1 MKSRL
6 PISKKHIKRVIG
18 EFAPQI
24 NRAYAFRRLV
34 EVLKTVEK
42 MRVTNGLVRDPCSGD
57 LVRFVFLGEK
67 WIDQGSQKRKFTCS
81 FPKRNRGATEKPYLR
96 YLTTMLGQIFYQAAG
111 KRPTLGH
118 SDIEHSEFEL
128 FVGKFLKHY
137 GISDCRGQIRHYLKI
152 RKTLITQSSTI

>member
-6 PISKKHIKRVIG
+6 PISKKYIKKVVG
-18 EFAPQI
+18 EFVPQS
-24 NRAYAFRRLV
+24 NRAYALRRLV

-42 MRVTNGLVRDPCSGD
+42 MRVTTSLVRDIYSGD
-57 LVRFVFLGEK
+57 LVRFVFLGEI
-67 WIDQGSQKRKFTCS
+67 WIDQVSQNRKLIRS

-96 YLTTMLGQIFYQAAG
+96 YLTTMLGQIFYHGTG
-111 KRPTLGH
+111 KRPALGH
-118 SDIEHSEFEL
+118 SDVEHSEFEL